1 MHKIVVSLALASFL
15 IQVNAQELN
24 TERLQLVAKDV
35 DTKNN
40 IITATGDVVAYS
52 PTYYLS
58 SDKMIF
64 FCLSVFFNAFSLN
77 FGSLLLIR
85 SKYSTGTTC
94 HDKPNLSLHHP
105 QELSCPPF
113 AVNALQ

>member
-24 TERLQLVAKDV
+24 TEKLQLVAKDV

-40 IITATGDVVAYS
+40 IITAVGDVVAYS

-58 SDKMIF
+58 SDKMVYDKDREILELF
-64 FCLSVFFNAFSLN
+64 DNVLIIKDNKIQTQSNYAYVDMKNDIINQDPVFLMDNSSN
-77 FGSLLLIR
+77 I
-85 SKYSTGTTC
+85 
-94 HDKPNLSLHHP
+94 
-105 QELSCPPF
+105 
-113 AVNALQ
+113 

>member
-24 TERLQLVAKDV
+24 TEKLQLVAKDV

-58 SDKMIF
+58 SDKMIYDKDKEILELF
-64 FCLSVFFNAFSLN
+64 DNV
-77 FGSLLLIR
+77 LIIKDNKIQTQKR
-85 SKYSTGTTC
+85 QIRIKM
-94 HDKPNLSLHHP
+94 
-105 QELSCPPF
+105 
-113 AVNALQ
+113 